1 MQRRERSDLGG
12 TPRARDGG
20 TGHNGAVP
28 ARLRLVLPPSLGG
41 DGLAREVEPSV
52 VVWQRGREVTVERG
66 GRSERA
72 ADLLAGLDEALR
84 DAGPRARAV
93 GFLGYELAAV
103 LDPLLRV
110 PAGERALPD
119 AWWAVLPARLG
130 GRLASPGRPF
140 RAAGEASVSLPDE
153 VFRAGVEA
161 IRASIAA
168 GDVYQVN
175 LTRRWRT
182 PCAGDPL
189 ELFERLR
196 RPHPPAFATYL
207 EDRAQGWAVLCLSPE
222 LLVRRR
228 GARLESRP
236 IKGTRPRGAN
246 AGDEARAA
254 AELAASRKDAAE
266 LAMIVDLERNDLN
279 RVCRPGSV
287 RVRAAGRPLATA
299 DVVHREAVVVGEL
312 EPGLSWGAILRALFP
327 GGSVTGAP
335 KLAACA
341 AIAGLEPVPRS
352 VYCGALGVIRAGGDG
367 TLALPIRTGT
377 VAAGELRFHAGGGIV
392 HDSEAGAEERES
404 RAKVASWFAALE
416 D

>member
-1 MQRRERSDLGG
+1 L
-12 TPRARDGG
+12 RA
-20 TGHNGAVP
+20 TGPG
-28 ARLRLVLPPSLGG
+28 
-41 DGLAREVEPSV
+41 
-52 VVWQRGREVTVERG
+52 
-66 GRSERA
+66 
-72 ADLLAGLDEALR
+72 
-84 DAGPRARAV
+84 ARAV
-93 GFLGYELAAV
+93 GFLGYELAPV
-103 LDPLLRV
+103 LDPLLRI
-110 PAGERALPD
+110 PAGVRRLPD

-130 GRLASPGRPF
+130 GWAVAPERPF
-140 RAAGEASVSLPDE
+140 RAAGEPSVSLTDE
-153 VFRAGVEA
+153 AFRAGVEA
-161 IRASIAA
+161 VRASIGA

-182 PCAGDPL
+182 PCAGDSL
-189 ELFERLR
+189 ALFERLR
-196 RPHPPAFATYL
+196 RPHPPAFATFL

-228 GARLESRP
+228 GARLETRP
-236 IKGTRPRGAN
+236 IKGTRPRGAT
-246 AGDEARAA
+246 AGDDARAS

-312 EPGLSWGAILRALFP
+312 EPGLSWDAILRALFP

-341 AIAGLEPVPRS
+341 AIAALEPVPRS
-352 VYCGALGVIRAGGDG
+352 VYCGALGVIRASGDG
-367 TLALPIRTGT
+367 TLAMPIRTGT
-377 VAAGELRFHAGGGIV
+377 VAAGELSFHAGCGIV

-416 D
+416 E